1 METNRKVGTWRTE
14 VKDALIQRS
23 MDGDNPNKY
32 SGYVYDAVWLYA
44 HSLDR
49 LIKQNQSYI
58 QDIHSSR
65 SINKYVDIIS
75 SMDFN
80 GVSGRINFPNNGH
93 SRLSHIKVGGHSRI
107 SLMFFAYSFKKNCT
121 NRNIE
126 NLHKNIMYIILLQG
140 VIILIIFEVCSY
152 LMRYC

>member
-14 VKDALIQRS
+14 VKDALIQRF

-58 QDIHSSR
+58 QDIHSRR

-75 SMDFN
+75 SMDFD

-93 SRLSHIKVGGHSRI
+93 SRLSNIKVGNHTRFFSYIQDIHSR
-107 SLMFFAYSFKKNCT
+107 ST

-126 NLHKNIMYIILLQG
+126 NLYELSCLL
-140 VIILIIFEVCSY
+140 SY
-152 LMRYC
+152 YKMRLSLFF

>member
-14 VKDALIQRS
+14 VKDALIQRF

-58 QDIHSSR
+58 QDIHSRR

-75 SMDFN
+75 SMDFD

-93 SRLSHIKVGGHSRI
+93 SRLSNIKVGNHSCF
-107 SLMFFAYSFKKNCT
+107 SLIMFFC
-121 NRNIE
+121 
-126 NLHKNIMYIILLQG
+126 
-140 VIILIIFEVCSY
+140 IFVSE
-152 LMRYC
+152 